1 MRLPKLEWADAI
13 IEAYQI
19 SKNRIER
26 DRRNAF
32 EAAYS
37 RYAQKLSHVSF
48 IWDRLRAD
56 TEAHERHLELVF
68 ARDKWTAAAR
78 APFTSQE
85 LVAKEEL
92 EEASKTLSLDYE
104 DFLIHSR
111 ILMDRVIFLT
121 QFFLPRTEKKPSPTS
136 FTEHRK
142 FFQNAQNIPFQ
153 DDEYAKYICEK
164 TQWYETLLRPYR
176 DDFVVHDTSFRSMGL
191 LSGPTQSPRLIRVRS
206 QEMETPQPQQV
217 WSPLMALRDKY
228 LNKIPGLDN
237 ITVNIYELID
247 FLDSHASMIESADL
261 KTLAEVR
268 RSAGAKLPDLLELA
282 NHIQQFLSFFGQHFY
297 GRIREQI

>member
-1 MRLPKLEWADAI
+1 MRLPKLEWGDPI
-13 IEAYQI
+13 IEAYQM
-19 SKNRIER
+19 SKNRIGP
-26 DRRNAF
+26 DRRNEF

-37 RYAQKLSHVSF
+37 RYAHKLMHVSF

-56 TEAHERHLELVF
+56 TDAHERYLELVF
-68 ARDKWTAAAR
+68 ARDKWTVAGR
-78 APFTSQE
+78 VHFSSQE
-85 LVAKEEL
+85 LIAKKEL
-92 EEASKTLSLDYE
+92 EEASKPLSLDYE

-121 QFFLPRTEKKPSPTS
+121 QFFLPRTEKRASPTS

-153 DDEYAKYICEK
+153 DDEKYAKYICEN

-191 LSGPTQSPRLIRVRS
+191 LSGPTKSPRLIRVRG
-206 QEMETPQPQQV
+206 QEMEIHRPQRV
-217 WSPLMALRDKY
+217 WSSLMALRDKY
-228 LNKIPGLDN
+228 LKKIPGLDN
-237 ITVNIYELID
+237 VTVNIYELID

-268 RSAGAKLPDLLELA
+268 KSAGAKLPDLLELA
-282 NHIQQFLSFFGQHFY
+282 NHIRQFLSFFGQHFY
-297 GRIREQI
+297 ERTRE